1 MSLPGQLTVTDALSK
16 APTGTNKTNLTT
28 DLNQLLTD
36 LNTAVT
42 NGGLT
47 ANIRDMEFYNL
58 LLGFGQNIANDLKL

>member
-1 MSLPGQLTVTDALSK
+1 MSLPGQITVADALTL
-16 APTGTNKTNLTT
+16 APAGTNKTNLTT

-47 ANIRDMEFYNL
+47 ANIRDTLFYDL
-58 LLGFGQNIANDLKL
+58 LLGFGQAVAKNLKL